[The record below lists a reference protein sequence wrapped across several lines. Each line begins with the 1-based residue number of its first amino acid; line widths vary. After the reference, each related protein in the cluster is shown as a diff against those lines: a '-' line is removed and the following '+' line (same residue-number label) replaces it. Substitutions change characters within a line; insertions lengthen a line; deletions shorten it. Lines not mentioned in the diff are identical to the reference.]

1 MPYHRS
7 KKVLFWPYLSYDTKK
22 SFLVGGGGGWV
33 SIFLNFWTHRHT
45 ETEMDTELDN
55 ISHFV
60 DYLNFDQINLTNRR
74 NLHQTVSYWKR
85 M

>member
-1 MPYHRS
+1 MLYNMID
-7 KKVLFWPYLSYDTKK
+7 K
-22 SFLVGGGGGWV
+22 
-33 SIFLNFWTHRHT
+33 IWTHRHT
-45 ETEMDTELDN
+45 DTEMDTELDN